1 MKRLIQSL
9 VTAALAAAVLAP
21 PAGAG
26 ETKSLLAR
34 LEEEVITVIERA
46 APAVVCVTTE
56 SLDPPWLDDPDWIGP
71 PGWLKQFMEDDFFRR
86 PRRASGTGFII
97 DPGGKILTAE
107 NVIGRAKSA
116 TVTLASGREIPARVR
131 GVDPVFGVAL
141 LQVEETGLPFLDL
154 GSSKEIRPG
163 SWVIAI
169 GQPYGL
175 ASSASWGIISG
186 LTRSGLGIAPYEE
199 LIQFTAPVNPGDSGG
214 PVLNSRGE
222 VIGVIAGSFSG
233 YRELDFDWDFIRR
246 FRRAF
251 PGMESGPTGTF
262 FRPSQAQGIGL
273 AIPIDLVREALRG
286 LEVEGGCRRG
296 WTGILLESFP
306 GREGVAVS
314 ALSPGGPAERAGL
327 KAGDFIRSIDGR
339 PVGSVRQLQKTI
351 LLARVG
357 DRVTLEVEREGE
369 KITIPVTI
377 GERGAEKAEE

>member
-1 MKRLIQSL
+1 MKRVAQ
-9 VTAALAAAVLAP
+9 ALTAAVLAGLLPAP
-21 PAGAG
+21 PGGAV
-26 ETKSLLAR
+26 EARSLLAEMER
-34 LEEEVITVIERA
+34 EVIAIVDRA

-56 SLDPPWLDDPDWIGP
+56 SVDPPWLDDPEWIGP
-71 PGWLKQFMEDDFFRR
+71 PGWLESFMENDFFRR
-86 PRRASGTGFII
+86 KRRTSGTGFLIS
-97 DPGGKILTAE
+97 PEGKILTAQ
-107 NVIGRAKSA
+107 NVIGRAKAA

-131 GVDPVFGVAL
+131 GFDPVFGVAL
-141 LQVEETGLPFLDL
+141 LQVKETGLSYLKL
-154 GSSKEIRPG
+154 GSSGEIRPG
-163 SWVIAI
+163 SWAIAI

-186 LTRSGLGIAPYEE
+186 LTRSGLGIALYEE

-246 FRRAF
+246 FHRAF
-251 PGMESGPTGTF
+251 PGMESGPAGTF

-286 LEVEGGCRRG
+286 LEAEGGCRRG

-327 KAGDFIRSIDGR
+327 KAGDVIRSIDGR
-339 PVGSVRQLQKTI
+339 PVKSVRQLQKTI

-357 DRVTLEVEREGE
+357 DRISLEVEREGE

-377 GERGAEKAEE
+377 GERGTEKAEE